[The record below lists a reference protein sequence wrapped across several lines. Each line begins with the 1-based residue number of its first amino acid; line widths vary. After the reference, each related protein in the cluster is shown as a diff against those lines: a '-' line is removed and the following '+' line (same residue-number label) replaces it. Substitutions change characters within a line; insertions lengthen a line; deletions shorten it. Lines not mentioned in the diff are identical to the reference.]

1 MPDIYLHIEQ
11 KKPLPIGKG
20 FFCSIAELIDETYF
34 RI

>member
-11 KKPLPIGKG
+11 KKPLQRKG
-20 FFCSIAELIDETYF
+20 FFCSIAKLIDETYF